1 MNDEWQK
8 VVQEDPN
15 PVKAEPKEVG
25 NPLVVSNQMV
35 VVVAVS
41 ALLAVSNPAEGAF
54 PCLSGIEEVERA

>member
-8 VVQEDPN
+8 VVQDPN
-15 PVKAEPKEVG
+15 PVKAELEEVG

-54 PCLSGIEEVERA
+54 PCLSGTEVVERA